1 LLGAVGA
8 AGTDRDTN
16 CDGRPLFARAT
27 ANLVARG
34 VGDTPLCGGVRKAV
48 RVGARDVG
56 VACRRVVPCDVDRA
70 VVVAGYDTA
79 VRAEGAGV
87 LVTEKP
93 AGTGVLVTEKPADT
107 GVTASVD
114 AAGVG
119 MTVGTGGA
127 VAFAGSAVPAAPPT
141 TPPLPL
147 TTNVATACAV
157 AAPDLIVVTVV
168 VAIGPLAKRVADVI
182 VPAAPPEVTM
192 AEARAPFAGAVALP
206 VAPDRVLNTGMAVGV
221 PTAAPPTV
229 PTALAPLPPTLP
241 CLTARPVAGVAARP
255 VAGVAARPVAG
266 VAVGW
271 DDAAEDRDA
280 AARVA
285 AEKGVRDA

>member
-1 LLGAVGA
+1 MLGAVGA

-16 CDGRPLFARAT
+16 RDGRPLVARAT

-34 VGDTPLCGGVRKAV
+34 VGDTPLCVGVSKAV
-48 RVGARDVG
+48 CAGVRDVG
-56 VACRRVVPCDVDRA
+56 VAFRRVVLCDVDRA

-79 VRAEGAGV
+79 VRAEGTGV

-119 MTVGTGGA
+119 MTVGTGEA
-127 VAFAGSAVPAAPPT
+127 AAFAASAVPAAPPT

-182 VPAAPPEVTM
+182 VPEVAPEVTM

-206 VAPDRVLNTGMAVGV
+206 VAPERVLNTGMAVGV

-229 PTALAPLPPTLP
+229 PTAPGP
-241 CLTARPVAGVAARP
+241 RPVALPRAKVRP
-255 VAGVAARPVAG
+255 LAGDV
-266 VAVGW
+266 VGW
-271 DDAAEDRDA
+271 DDAAA
-280 AARVA
+280 ADVA
-285 AEKGVRDA
+285 AEKGVGDV

>member
-1 LLGAVGA
+1 MLGAVGA

-16 CDGRPLFARAT
+16 RDGRPLFARAT

-34 VGDTPLCGGVRKAV
+34 VGDTPLCGGV

-79 VRAEGAGV
+79 VRAEGTGV

-93 AGTGVLVTEKPADT
+93 AGTGVLVTEKPAGT

-206 VAPDRVLNTGMAVGV
+206 VASDRVLNTGMAVGV

-255 VAGVAARPVAG
+255 VAGVA
-266 VAVGW
+266 VGW